1 MVPERQTKSS
11 KDSNRRS
18 ELKSDEGEVKR
29 KGSNGFD
36 VEVLKDN
43 FNLDDI
49 LRSFRVANAE
59 KNFLTD
65 PSNIK
70 SRVLQ
75 TLQ

>member
-43 FNLDDI
+43 FNLDHI

-59 KNFLTD
+59 KKNLTD